1 MRKEFKVWRFDH
13 LCDQVWLGGEICE
26 IYISFKIQQQLSGE
40 DFKMSLLANHHHPV
54 VMRGDVDKTT
64 FLGLFDLTRDSAPT
78 RSGHSTTSA
87 LAIR

>member
-1 MRKEFKVWRFDH
+1 MEKYVRF
-13 LCDQVWLGGEICE
+13 
-26 IYISFKIQQQLSGE
+26 ISRLKYNSNCPVGAA
-40 DFKMSLLANHHHPV
+40 MSLLADHYHPV